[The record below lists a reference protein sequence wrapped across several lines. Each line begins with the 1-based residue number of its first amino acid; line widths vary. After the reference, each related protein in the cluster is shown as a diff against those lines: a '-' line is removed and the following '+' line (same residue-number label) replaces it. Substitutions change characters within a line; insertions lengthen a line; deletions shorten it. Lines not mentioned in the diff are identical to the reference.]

1 MVMEHVL
8 LIELVILGFW
18 CDNCSSLL
26 FQFYFHYEVSNEE
39 EISDFSLLKKKKIV
53 CVDLS
58 NFSLFIDENI
68 WMLKI
73 KCFKL

>member
-8 LIELVILGFW
+8 LIELVILVFW

-26 FQFYFHYEVSNEE
+26 FQFYFHYEEE